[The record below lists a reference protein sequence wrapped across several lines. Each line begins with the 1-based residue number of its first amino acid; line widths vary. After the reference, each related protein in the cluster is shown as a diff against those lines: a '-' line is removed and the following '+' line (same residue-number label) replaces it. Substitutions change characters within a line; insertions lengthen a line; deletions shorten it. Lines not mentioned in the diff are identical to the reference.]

1 LLKVILPDEYS
12 FCFGVERALELARK
26 HMQNGNSFDTL
37 GEIIHNP
44 HVVKEFEKKGIRVI
58 NSPEESHKKKIL
70 IRSHGVPPSVIEKI
84 KSLGKEII
92 DATCPF
98 VKHAHDSARKLIDE
112 GYFLLIIG
120 KKDHPEVIGI
130 QGYAYGKG
138 CVVLSESD
146 VEKLNLKGKKVG
158 LVSQTTMLLGNV
170 QEVIT
175 AVLKQNPKEVRYINT
190 RCSTTERRQN
200 ATKELA
206 KKVDVMVIVGGRH
219 SSNTNRLYEIA
230 KEHAPAAYL
239 VESHEE
245 LKPEWFEKAKI
256 VGITGGASTPP
267 EDVLKVKETIEKF
280 SQGGK

>member
-1 LLKVILPDEYS
+1 LLKIILPDEYN
-12 FCFGVERALELARK
+12 FCFGVERALELARE
-26 HMQNGNSFDTL
+26 HMNNGDSFDTL

-44 HVVKEFEKKGIRVI
+44 HVVKEFEEKGIKVI
-58 NSPEESHKKKIL
+58 NSPEESTKRKIL
-70 IRSHGVPPSVIEKI
+70 IRSHGVPPETIEKI

-98 VKHAHDSARKLIDE
+98 VKHAHDSARKLVEE

-120 KKDHPEVIGI
+120 KKYHPEVIGI
-130 QGYAYGKG
+130 QGHAHGKG
-138 CVVLSESD
+138 CVVINGEE
-146 VEKLNLKGKKVG
+146 VEQLNLRGKKVG
-158 LVSQTTMLLGNV
+158 IVSQTTMLLWNV
-170 QEVIT
+170 QDVIT

-200 ATKELA
+200 ATRELA
-206 KKVDVMVIVGGRH
+206 KKVDVMIIVGGKH

-239 VESHEE
+239 IESYEE
-245 LKPEWFEKAKI
+245 LKPEWFEKARI

-267 EDVLKVKETIEKF
+267 QDVLKVKEIIEKI
-280 SQGGK
+280 